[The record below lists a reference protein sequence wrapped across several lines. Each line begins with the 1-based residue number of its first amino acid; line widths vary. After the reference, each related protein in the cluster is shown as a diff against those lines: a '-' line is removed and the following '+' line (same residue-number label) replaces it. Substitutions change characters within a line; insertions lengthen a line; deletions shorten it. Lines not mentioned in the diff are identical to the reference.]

1 MNYHLFEVYGI
12 EAEYVI
18 VDSESLKV
26 LPIADQILKFFNKNQ
41 LKNEVQLDKN
51 ISISNEIVSTVIELK
66 TKNPKESLF
75 LDKEFHSGIL
85 KINSFL
91 ENLGAVLMPTGM
103 HPFLDPKKEMYLW
116 QYDNQEIYNCYHEIF
131 NCKGHGWCNLQS
143 IHINLPFYGNNEFFL
158 LHNAIRIIL
167 PLIPAL
173 SGSSLFVEKK
183 KFLLDSRLY
192 FYEKN
197 QKKIPSITGIVIPE
211 YIETI
216 EEYREKILSPMYKDI
231 EKYDPKKILQE
242 EWLNSRGAI
251 ARFERSAI
259 EIRLMDVQ
267 ESPIMDFTLI
277 NLFKGMIQY
286 LVHNHYK
293 ENFELEVLYKIY
305 KESLKNGTNTKLPE
319 TYLKIW
325 NIKKN
330 QMLIKDFIPLV
341 LEKIPYPNHYLAYL
355 QMILKKGNLSERI
368 LKYLKANKK
377 RIDQKNIAQVYK
389 KLINNLKENSFFD
402 I

>member
-1 MNYHLFEVYGI
+1 MKYHLFDVYGI

-18 VDSESLKV
+18 VESESLKV
-26 LPIADQILKFFNKNQ
+26 LPLADQILKYFNKNQ
-41 LKNEVQLDKN
+41 LGNEVQLDQN
-51 ISISNEIVSTVIELK
+51 LLISNELVSTVIELK
-66 TKNPKESLF
+66 TIRPKRNLS
-75 LDKEFHSGIL
+75 LDKEFYEGIL

-91 ENLGAVLMPTGM
+91 ENLGAILMPTGM

-116 QYDNQEIYNCYHEIF
+116 QYDNQEIYNCYHKIF
-131 NCKGHGWCNLQS
+131 NCRGHGWCNLQS

-173 SGSSLFVEKK
+173 SGSSPFVEGK

-192 FYEKN
+192 FYERN
-197 QKKIPSITGIVIPE
+197 QKKIPSITGRVIPE

-216 EEYREKILSPMYKDI
+216 EEYKEKILSPMYRDI
-231 EKYDPKKILQE
+231 EKYDPMKILQE

-267 ESPIMDFTLI
+267 ESSIMDFTLI
-277 NLFKGMIQY
+277 NLFKEMIQY
-286 LVHNHYK
+286 LVRKKYQ
-293 ENFELEVLYKIY
+293 ENFKLNVLYKIY
-305 KESLKNGTNTKLPE
+305 KESLKNGTNTNLPE
-319 TYLKIW
+319 AYLKIW
-325 NIKKN
+325 NIKKS
-330 QMLIKDFIPLV
+330 QMLIKDFIYII
-341 LEKIPYPNHYLAYL
+341 LEKINYPSYYLPYLKLIL
-355 QMILKKGNLSERI
+355 QKGNLSERI
-368 LKYLKANKK
+368 LKYLKANKM
-377 RIDQKNIAQVYK
+377 RIEQKNIIHIYK
-389 KLINNLKENSFFD
+389 RIINNLKENSFFD